1 MLIIRIDFKVYNAL
15 IPYTLE
21 ELEETK
27 GLSTILSAKEQG
39 KLPIFGGFFCW
50 LFCWLTLY
58 NNREENIKRAGDEC
72 WNQRASPA
80 RFVVNAMF
88 SASYQM
94 SHSHCIL
101 SNDTSFRSDA
111 SVRDDA
117 TTSRR
122 SLQTSGCCSCLPSG
136 AE

>member
-21 ELEETK
+21 EFEETK

-50 LFCWLTLY
+50 LTLY
-58 NNREENIKRAGDEC
+58 NSREENIKRAGDEC

-88 SASYQM
+88 SASCQK

-101 SNDTSFRSDA
+101 SNDTSSRSDA
-111 SVRDDA
+111 SVHDDP
-117 TTSRR
+117 TSRR